1 MQLANSPRHVLLKRQ
16 GGAALLVAMVMIF
29 VLSVMGVSTMRS
41 ASLEK
46 QIVSNAVQA
55 RDVFQAAESSSE
67 VALNSSQNL
76 TDAFNSADRVLV
88 LDTQIR
94 SGINLQSQVT
104 LRYVGEGNAT
114 GASLNAM
121 QGANS
126 FDALRFVAEGVANI
140 ESVRAR
146 RRIDQGATRTVPA
159 N

>member
-1 MQLANSPRHVLLKRQ
+1 MQHGLSERHTLLNRQ
-16 GGAALLVAMVMIF
+16 DGAALIVAMVMIF
-29 VLSVMGVSTMRS
+29 LLSVMGISSMLS

-46 QIVSNAVQA
+46 QMVSNAVQA
-55 RDVFQAAESSSE
+55 NDVFEAAESSNE

-76 TDAFNSADRVLV
+76 TDAFNATDQFIV
-88 LDTQIR
+88 LDTEVR
-94 SGINLQSQVT
+94 NGINLQSQVT

-140 ESVRAR
+140 ESVKAR

>member
-1 MQLANSPRHVLLKRQ
+1 MQHGFSQRQIMLKRQ

-29 VLSVMGVSTMRS
+29 LLSVMGVSSMRS

-46 QIVSNAVQA
+46 QMVSNAIQA
-55 RDVFQAAESSSE
+55 RDVFQAAESSNE
-67 VALNSSQNL
+67 LALNSSQNL
-76 TDAFNSADRVLV
+76 IDAFNATDKVIV

-126 FDALRFVAEGVANI
+126 FDTLRFVAEGVANI
-140 ESVRAR
+140 ESVKAR
-146 RRIDQGATRTVPA
+146 RRIDQGVTRIVPA
-159 N
+159 S